1 MQDLLIPL
9 IVLGVIVW
17 VAYRVLRGLARS
29 VSQLFGGTGRG
40 AERPRVEVTY
50 SITPRVERP
59 AWKPGLLMASPKD
72 CWVPAGHER
81 EVQSLTL
88 PDGLL
93 YVGRGLADATGVDT
107 EPALI
112 DPALKVDSGHP
123 DIAGSFMS
131 YWPRYAEITAA
142 ARAAYLRWLA
152 GGRKE
157 LGTCIGYVFLYFYGL
172 ERRLLVD
179 HETLPDTSDEAVAIT

>member
-1 MQDLLIPL
+1 
-9 IVLGVIVW
+9 
-17 VAYRVLRGLARS
+17 
-29 VSQLFGGTGRG
+29 
-40 AERPRVEVTY
+40 
-50 SITPRVERP
+50 
-59 AWKPGLLMASPKD
+59 
-72 CWVPAGHER
+72 
-81 EVQSLTL
+81 
-88 PDGLL
+88 
-93 YVGRGLADATGVDT
+93 LADATGVDT

-157 LGTCIGYVFLYFYGL
+157 LGKYSVSPSLRARSTGHKRKNNV
-172 ERRLLVD
+172 
-179 HETLPDTSDEAVAIT
+179 